1 MSSSVVADPDSAAAL
16 IRLQRR
22 GPSPGCLLSRVFC
35 SYRAETRQA
44 RVRWVGGESEGLE
57 VLWVMPLSN

>member
-35 SYRAETRQA
+35 SERAETRQA
-44 RVRWVGGESEGLE
+44 RVRWVGGESEG
-57 VLWVMPLSN
+57 

>member
-22 GPSPGCLLSRVFC
+22 GPSPGCLYRVCFVLTELKQDGHESGGLEESR
-35 SYRAETRQA
+35 
-44 RVRWVGGESEGLE
+44 RVRGVVGNAIE
-57 VLWVMPLSN
+57 